1 MSSQLHVKRATC
13 RVQAGQSRGTGA
25 LIAPGFVG
33 TAHHVVRPLAVGKP
47 VKLFFDD
54 AGLQVTG
61 EVYAADEANDVAV
74 IKVVGEVA
82 GVEPLGCDA
91 SALAV
96 HQRWSSYGFPTSAA
110 EVDEELREARA
121 GVWLSGDVQ
130 DPSARH
136 VRGGAAVMLY
146 SREAAAG
153 AGAALKG
160 QSGAAAVNERFEV
173 IGHLKN
179 VLPNGD
185 AVQPRAEMGLLYAA
199 GVEHA
204 LSLLPAEVRPA
215 ARQGGEPGLKRWH
228 AEAALRVS
236 VIYASEDEEK
246 LKTLEKFLVV
256 LKRQHQIATWSSQGL
271 AGSDLDNI
279 AGSLDKS
286 DIVLLFV
293 SPDLFYSEACE
304 ALVEEAMRLQEA
316 GRLWVVPVLLRPTP
330 KLSEARFGRLQPVPK
345 GPISKMDPDEAW
357 SEVTDALRAVV
368 KHLRERGGR

>member
-33 TAHHVVRPLAVGKP
+33 TAHHVVRSVAVGKP

-54 AGLQVTG
+54 ANLQVTG
-61 EVYAADEANDVAV
+61 EVYAVDEGNDVAV
-74 IKVVGEVA
+74 IAVAGEVA

-96 HQRWSSYGFPTSAA
+96 HQGWSSYGFPTSAA

-204 LSLLPAEVRPA
+204 LALLPAEARPA
-215 ARQGGEPGLKRWH
+215 ARRGGEPGQKRWH

-236 VIYASEDEEK
+236 VIYAPEDAEK

-256 LKRQHQIATWSSQGL
+256 LKRQQQIATWSSQDL
-271 AGSDLDNI
+271 AGGDMDNI

-293 SPDLFYSEACE
+293 SPDLFFSEACE

-330 KLSEARFGRLQPVPK
+330 KLSEARFGRLRPVPK